1 MHGRRS
7 GILVFLL
14 IGLFLAGAAVS
25 AAGAADAPKISK
37 DGLKSRMG
45 DPNVVIIDVR
55 AEGDWKPSA
64 KKIKGAVRE
73 SPANVE
79 AWMND
84 YSKDKTMVLYCA

>member
-1 MHGRRS
+1 MRGRGS
-7 GILVFLL
+7 EILVLLL

-25 AAGAADAPKISK
+25 TAGAADAPKISK
-37 DGLKSRMG
+37 DGLKSQMG

-73 SPANVE
+73 NPSNVE
-79 AWMND
+79 AWMD
-84 YSKDKTMVLYCA
+84 EYAKDKTIILYCA

>member
-7 GILVFLL
+7 GILVLLL

-25 AAGAADAPKISK
+25 TAGAADAPKISK

-55 AEGDWKPSA
+55 AEGDWRSSA

-73 SPANVE
+73 DPSKVE
-79 AWMND
+79 AWMDD
-84 YSKDKTMVLYCA
+84 YDKDKTIILYCA